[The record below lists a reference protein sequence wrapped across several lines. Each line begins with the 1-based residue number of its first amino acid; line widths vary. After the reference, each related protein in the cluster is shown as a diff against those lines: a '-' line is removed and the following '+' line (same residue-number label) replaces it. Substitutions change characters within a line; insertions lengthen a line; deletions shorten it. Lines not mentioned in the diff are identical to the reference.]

1 VTRNTE
7 TALVGRARV
16 HAARGWTAMPRHVV
30 VATSLP
36 DADYADLFSLPARVD
51 ATAEQCARAM
61 FGDVP
66 DAAERLIWRGLLG
79 MRLGRGRS
87 ATTVAGWCIG
97 AHGENWI
104 RLEARSWFLTGNL
117 VIRVTTDQ
125 ISLATLV
132 RYDRVLGRLIWP
144 ALSVLHRRMTPGL
157 LRDAAKALGP

>member
-1 VTRNTE
+1 VTRSTG
-7 TALVGRARV
+7 TASVGKARV

-36 DADYADLFSLPARVD
+36 DADYVDLFSLPTRVD
-51 ATAEQCARAM
+51 ATAEECARAM

-79 MRLGRGRS
+79 MRLSRGRS
-87 ATTVAGWCIG
+87 ATTVAGWCI
-97 AHGENWI
+97 AARGENWI

-117 VIRVTTDQ
+117 VIRVTTEQ

-132 RYDRVLGRLIWP
+132 RYDRVPGRLIWP
-144 ALSVLHRRMTPGL
+144 PLSILHRRLTPGL
-157 LRDAAKALGP
+157 LRDAAEALRP